1 MSRTNNTN
9 RHANVYI
16 GTTLVGNVNAFTA
29 NATAGFVD
37 FYDFDNRKLR
47 LTGSTGGF
55 SNSTYIGYV
64 LGQFSGHSA
73 HIKTT
78 APDNAV
84 MNMTVPKIPVLQYG
98 NTVANFAIRTA
109 TSTISSDFESV
120 DLGEENFLT
129 KDEKKV
135 FSKTNEAALS
145 AVSGSKKTYVVR
157 GTFSSTDPRVSPV
170 LQTSRSNAIVI
181 ENVINNLSTD
191 EHKEVGNA
199 QARHVSVP
207 IRLGKDQDAEDLK
220 VYLHAY
226 KPIGTDVKVFAKIKA
241 SSDGEAF
248 TDKDYTP
255 LVQITSSNT
264 VSDSIDTDDIIEF
277 EYGFTA
283 NTDGQDFLGTSGAN
297 NHARLH
303 TGDSNIVHYEDTT
316 GGVHKSFDI
325 FAIKIVM
332 TSSGTNVVPLVRD
345 MRAVALQV

>member
-1 MSRTNNTN
+1 
-9 RHANVYI
+9 
-16 GTTLVGNVNAFTA
+16 
-29 NATAGFVD
+29 
-37 FYDFDNRKLR
+37 
-47 LTGSTGGF
+47 
-55 SNSTYIGYV
+55 
-64 LGQFSGHSA
+64 
-73 HIKTT
+73 
-78 APDNAV
+78 
-84 MNMTVPKIPVLQYG
+84 MN
-98 NTVANFAIRTA
+98 
-109 TSTISSDFESV
+109 
-120 DLGEENFLT
+120 
-129 KDEKKV
+129 
-135 FSKTNEAALS
+135 
-145 AVSGSKKTYVVR
+145 GSKKTYVVR

-241 SSDGEAF
+241 SSDGEALA
-248 TDKDYTP
+248 DKDYTP

-283 NTDGQDFLGTSGAN
+283 NTATLVGSGN
-297 NHARLH
+297 GHAKLLS
-303 TGDSNIVHYEDTT
+303 TDSNIVHYLDTT
-316 GGVHKSFDI
+316 GGLHKSFDV